1 MYDLNNV
8 SNFNLSLYNVLK
20 NGFAEIS
27 KLVSFQ
33 TLLNPRSSQILFEIF
48 LEWNKFFE
56 QVC

>member
-27 KLVSFQ
+27 QLVSFQ
-33 TLLNPRSSQILFEIF
+33 TLFESPQFSNFI
-48 LEWNKFFE
+48 
-56 QVC
+56 